1 MIVRIVVAFACALM
15 TAAALS
21 CARKTPLTVD
31 VQPARAPAGDSS
43 RNPRWAVPI
52 EKPGL
57 PNLHR
62 VSDDLYR
69 GAQPKPEG
77 FAQLKKLGVR
87 TVVNLRLTHSDRDE
101 MKEAGLVAG
110 TDLKY
115 VHIRM
120 EAWDADEDELVEF
133 LEVVA
138 DPANRPVFVHCQHG
152 ADRTGTAVAT
162 YRIVCQG
169 WSKADAIDEMRNGG
183 FNFHEVWKG
192 LPKFLREMDV
202 EKLRRDAGLAE

>member
-1 MIVRIVVAFACALM
+1 MTIGGALACGCVAAMVLAFAPACA
-15 TAAALS
+15 
-21 CARKTPLTVD
+21 KK
-31 VQPARAPAGDSS
+31 APPVSS
-43 RNPRWAVPI
+43 GPPERDPRWAAPV
-52 EKPGL
+52 KRPGL
-57 PNLHR
+57 PNLHK

-69 GAQPKPEG
+69 GAQPEAEG
-77 FAQLKKLGVR
+77 FAALKELGVK
-87 TVVNLRLTHSDRDE
+87 TVVNLRLAHSDRDD
-101 MKEAGLVAG
+101 MREAGLVPG

-133 LEVVA
+133 LRIVA
-138 DPANRPVFVHCQHG
+138 DPANRPVFVHCKHG

-162 YRIVCQG
+162 YRVVCQG
-169 WSKADAIDEMRNGG
+169 WTKEDAVDEMRRGG

-202 EKLRRDAGLAE
+202 EKLRRDAGLIE